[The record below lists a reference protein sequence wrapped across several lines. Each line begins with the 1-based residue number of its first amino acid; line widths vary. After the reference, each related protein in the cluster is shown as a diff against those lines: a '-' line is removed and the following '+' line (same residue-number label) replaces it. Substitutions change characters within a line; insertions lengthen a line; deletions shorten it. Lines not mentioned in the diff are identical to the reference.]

1 MSQLLLA
8 RASRV
13 GYRGVRMVS
22 HCINPTCHTELKKL
36 TTGSLYAFEK
46 RSANTEFFWLC
57 STCVPLVD
65 LFLDLTGTVTVG
77 RRFISGLRMKPSVDR
92 QLRLVYSALERRPWQ
107 RAGVARESTL
117 ETNDA
122 GGLPSSLREAV

>member
-1 MSQLLLA
+1 
-8 RASRV
+8 
-13 GYRGVRMVS
+13 MVS
-22 HCINPTCHTELKKL
+22 HCINPSCHTELKTL
-36 TTGSLYAFEK
+36 TAGSLYAFEK

-77 RRFISGLRMKPSVDR
+77 RRFISGLRMKPSADK

-117 ETNDA
+117 NNNEADD
-122 GGLPSSLREAV
+122 LLSSLREAI